1 MEFVFLTCKSAM
13 KYLLK
18 SVEKVALVINGL
30 KGQYNKFQPGSSFS
44 SLESVWETDQYVK
57 VIMILV

>member
-1 MEFVFLTCKSAM
+1 M

-44 SLESVWETDQYVK
+44 SLKPVWATDQHIK
-57 VIMILV
+57 VYDFSLRFH